1 LKETILRHLEL
12 MVRSEQYFAVQAK
25 QWSGALHMPE
35 VKKLPK
41 IQFPVNE
48 AIVVAFRK
56 HLFQYIK

>member
-1 LKETILRHLEL
+1 
-12 MVRSEQYFAVQAK
+12 MVRSEQYFEQQAK
-25 QWSGALHMPE
+25 QWSGILGMPE
-35 VKKLPK
+35 VKKLSK